1 MSVTT
6 MARVWATSS
15 HAGTELLM
23 LLAIADFSDD
33 DGRAY
38 PAVGTLAKKCRMTDR
53 NARLILANLRDSK
66 ELIVRFGE
74 GPKGANQYQIAD
86 PLKGASAL
94 KNSSALKTTSATPEA
109 GFRDPLKPASANTS
123 VNHQEPSKGKKRS
136 SRSDEKTFSNWMD
149 EIRSSGQKA
158 ISEYLPVWDYA
169 EKIGL
174 PDEWVEIAWV
184 KFRDR
189 YLNDP
194 GYSAKKYADWRRVFK
209 NAVEGNWLKLWYAK
223 EGDFLLTTA
232 GQQAELETRG
242 DA

>member
-15 HAGTELLM
+15 HTGTELLM

-74 GPKGANQYQIAD
+74 GPKGANQYLIAD
-86 PLKGASAL
+86 PLKGASPL
-94 KNSSALKTTSATPEA
+94 KPASALKQTSATPEA
-109 GFRDPLKPASANTS
+109 GFRVPLKPASANTS
-123 VNHQEPSKGKKRS
+123 VNHQEPSEGKKHR
-136 SRSDEKTFSNWMD
+136 SRSGENTFAEWLE
-149 EIRSSGQKA
+149 EICASGQKA
-158 ISEYLPVWDYA
+158 ISDYLPVWDYA

-174 PDEWVEIAWV
+174 PAEWVEIAWL

-189 YLNDP
+189 YLEDNS
-194 GYSAKKYADWRRVFK
+194 YSGKRYADWRRVFLNTVK
-209 NAVEGNWLKLWYAK
+209 DNWFKLWYAK
-223 EGDFLLTTA
+223 DGAFLLTTA

-242 DA
+242 GE